1 MFAAEVPGI
10 CRNLDRV
17 TKNVRDYLGI
27 LCVVANRHKPYA
39 FDKQYFRSMAAT
51 GGIFLYLFFCFL
63 YEVRGLANINIFGL
77 AIYYD
82 VRSKRCRNCS
92 KCLFVGTERLYQ
104 AIVANLQG
112 LGAASGAAENG
123 AQRRNELVRI
133 RTYFQNLFLEAAG
146 HALKPGYY
154 AGINFVNPFNAV
166 SPHKYSV
173 VLQENHL
180 RLVSPL
186 GLIGCYAVI
195 YFLE

>member
-1 MFAAEVPGI
+1 MFASEVPGI

-27 LCVVANRHKPYA
+27 LCVVANRHKPYT

-51 GGIFLYLFFCFL
+51 GGIFLYLFFRFL
-63 YEVRGLANINIFGL
+63 YEVRGLANINVFGL

-82 VRSKRCRNCS
+82 VRSKRCRNCC

-123 AQRRNELVRI
+123 AQRRNDLVRI

-146 HALKPGYY
+146 HAFKPG
-154 AGINFVNPFNAV
+154 
-166 SPHKYSV
+166 
-173 VLQENHL
+173 
-180 RLVSPL
+180 
-186 GLIGCYAVI
+186 
-195 YFLE
+195 